1 MRKWLPVRGGA
12 LVPWDTL
19 MQGVEWVYDR
29 AVDGVPGLDG
39 AEELA
44 AHYRERHPTPDEAIA
59 ALIRDQ
65 TGKAG
70 LAGFV
75 TGCGGFTAPPIPIPG
90 HPVSAGLIQLRLLA
104 AIAHLRGHDTR
115 RTEGRTMGLGCP
127 SGSEAPR

>member
-19 MQGVEWVYDR
+19 KQGVEWVYDR

-44 AHYRERHPTPDEAIA
+44 AHYRDRHPAVEEAIA

-75 TGCGGFTAPPIPIPG
+75 TGCGGSSPDTSPTSATAVG
-90 HPVSAGLIQLRLLA
+90 SRSAHSRCSSDA
-104 AIAHLRGHDTR
+104 R
-115 RTEGRTMGLGCP
+115 RRC
-127 SGSEAPR
+127 

>member
-75 TGCGGFTAPPIPIPG
+75 TGCGGFTAWPIAMPANL
-90 HPVSAGLIQLRLLA
+90 VSALYIQLRPLPA
-104 AIAHLRGHDTR
+104 SAHLPGPDIPPRQ
-115 RTEGRTMGLGCP
+115 GRPQVLARP
-127 SGSEAPR
+127 

>member
-19 MQGVEWVYDR
+19 KQGVEWVYDR

-44 AHYRERHPTPDEAIA
+44 AHYRDRHPAVEEAIA

-75 TGCGGFTAPPIPIPG
+75 TGCGGFTAWPIAMPANL
-90 HPVSAGLIQLRLLA
+90 VSALYIQLRLIA
-104 AIAHLRGHDTR
+104 AIAR
-115 RTEGRTMGLGCP
+115 RARF
-127 SGSEAPR
+127 S